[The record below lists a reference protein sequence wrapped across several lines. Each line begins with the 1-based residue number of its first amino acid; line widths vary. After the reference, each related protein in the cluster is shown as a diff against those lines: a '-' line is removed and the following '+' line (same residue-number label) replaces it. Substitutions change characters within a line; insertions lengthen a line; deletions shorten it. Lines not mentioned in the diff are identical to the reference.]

1 MDLNQQ
7 SDATSENVDQKII
20 LGRITGVYGLKGWVK
35 VFSYTDP
42 MESIADYSPWYIR
55 PEAGSAKSRQS
66 APWVRV
72 KLKAGK
78 RHAKTVIAKL
88 EHCNDCDAAQAYIGS
103 EIAIEQS
110 QFDALKDNNEYYW
123 RDLIGLRVIN
133 QQKVELGVVTN
144 ILETGANDVL
154 VVTSD
159 EAAEVDDKS
168 GNKERLIPWTMQQAI
183 IAVDLEQG
191 FIEVDWEV
199 DWDPDF

>member
-1 MDLNQQ
+1 MDLEQQ
-7 SDATSENVDQKII
+7 NDTVSEKIV

-42 MESIADYSPWYIR
+42 MESIVDFSPWFIR
-55 PEAGSAKSRQS
+55 PETGDAKSRKS
-66 APWVRV
+66 SPWTKVT
-72 KLKAGK
+72 LKAGK

-88 EHCNDCDAAQAYIGS
+88 EHCNDCDEAQAYIGS

-110 QFDALKDNNEYYW
+110 QFEALRDNNDYYW

-133 QQKVELGVVTN
+133 QQSIELGIVTK
-144 ILETGANDVL
+144 LMETGANDVL
-154 VVTSD
+154 VVTSE
-159 EAAEVDDKS
+159 EAEAGS
-168 GNKERLIPWTMQQAI
+168 RERLIPWTLQRAI

-191 FIEVDWEV
+191 VIEV

>member
-1 MDLNQQ
+1 MDLLQQ
-7 SDATSENVDQKII
+7 EDKASEKIV

-42 MESIADYSPWYIR
+42 MESIVDFSPWYLR
-55 PEAGSAKSRQS
+55 PENKTKS
-66 APWVRV
+66 PWKKV

-88 EHCNDCDAAQAYIGS
+88 EHCNDCDEAQTYIGL

-110 QFDALKDNNEYYW
+110 QFDELKDENEFYW
-123 RDLIGLRVIN
+123 RDVIGLRVIN
-133 QQKVELGVVTN
+133 QQNIELGVVTKMM
-144 ILETGANDVL
+144 ETGANDVL
-154 VVTSD
+154 VVTSKEATD
-159 EAAEVDDKS
+159 EETGA
-168 GNKERLIPWTMQQAI
+168 KECLIPWTLQQAI

-191 FIEVDWEV
+191 VIEV